1 MKNLLTL
8 LFFACTTMAQAQL
21 ISSEI
26 SNDDI
31 PLTWLGLDF
40 TEAQFVEDFNHVL
53 DEEEIVKLFEGWN
66 ESVISNRKKYPLE
79 KTFRRNSITRNIE
92 MVNRLN
98 AQLQPSEIVSREI
111 HLLYS
116 DDIRRAFGRYN
127 LSTLEKGFAFSYVVE
142 SVDAV
147 HREFSGYMVAI
158 DVAENRVIKTYYVKV
173 RFAYALEESELLKPF
188 KNVLAQFE
196 GIMREAEER
205 K

>member
-1 MKNLLTL
+1 MKNLLIL
-8 LFFACTTMAQAQL
+8 LCFACTVLAQAQL

-40 TEAQFVEDFNHVL
+40 TEAQFVEDSLHIL
-53 DEEEIVKLFEGWN
+53 DEEEVVKQFEGWN
-66 ESVISNRKKYPLE
+66 EAVISNRKKYPLE
-79 KTFRRNSITRNIE
+79 KAFRRSSVIRNIE
-92 MVNRLN
+92 MMNRLN
-98 AQLQPSEIVSREI
+98 AQLQASEIISRET

-116 DDIRRAFGRYN
+116 EDIRRAFDRYN
-127 LSTLEKGFAFSYVVE
+127 LSTLQKGFAFSYVVE

-147 HREFSGYMVAI
+147 RREFSGYMVAI
-158 DVAENRVIKTYYVKV
+158 DVVENRVIKTYYVKV
-173 RFAYALEESELLKPF
+173 RFPHALEESELLKPF

>member
-1 MKNLLTL
+1 MKKLLTL
-8 LFFACTTMAQAQL
+8 VLFACAAFGQAQL
-21 ISSEI
+21 FSSEI
-26 SNDDI
+26 LNEDI

-53 DEEEIVKLFEGWN
+53 DEEEIVKLFEVWN
-66 ESVISNRKKYPLE
+66 ESVISNRKKYQLE

-92 MVNRLN
+92 IINRLN
-98 AQLQPSEIVSREI
+98 AQLQPSEIVSRET

-116 DDIRRAFGRYN
+116 DDIRRAFNRYN
-127 LSTLEKGFAFSYVVE
+127 LSTLQKGFAFSYVVE

-173 RFAYALEESELLKPF
+173 RFAYAMEDSELITPF
-188 KNVLAQFE
+188 KNVLSEFSD
-196 GIMREAEER
+196 MLREA
-205 K
+205 KSK